1 MTEISAKVILD
12 SVSPKGKRIT
22 TILCRYPRFIH
33 AEVMTHRVF
42 SRNASSSR
50 AIPFLKML
58 KLVRQHMAAP
68 VHWGKNE
75 PGMQASSELEG
86 FASAWAK
93 FIWYATGHIVLTM
106 AWLMSFSGVHKQ
118 VINRMIEPWSHINVQ
133 ITSTDWSNF
142 LALRLHK
149 DAQPEI
155 YDLAWEIQ
163 RVLKE
168 SQPQLINNGEWHLPW
183 LTEAERRHFNI
194 HHSADLEQLQMISTA
209 RSARLSYMTHGDNV
223 IDTTKDLKLG
233 YRLKSVK
240 HLSPFEHAATPKE
253 GANDNFD
260 GWISYR
266 KRMS

>member
-12 SVSPKGKRIT
+12 SVSPTGKRIT

-58 KLVRQHMAAP
+58 KLVRKHMAAP
-68 VHWGKNE
+68 IHWGKNQ
-75 PGMQASSELEG
+75 PGMQASVELEG

-93 FIWYATGHIVLTM
+93 FIWYVTGHLVLTM

-133 ITSTDWSNF
+133 ITSTEWSNF

-168 SQPQLINNGEWHLPW
+168 SKPVLLQEGQWHLPW
-183 LTEAERRHFNI
+183 IRVG
-194 HHSADLEQLQMISTA
+194 EQKRWVLNDDELLLVSTA
-209 RSARLSYMTHGDNV
+209 RSARLSYMTHGDQS
-223 IDTTKDLKLG
+223 IDAYKDLKLG
-233 YRLKSVK
+233 RRLRDVK

-253 GANDNFD
+253 GVNDNFD
-260 GWISYR
+260 GWQSYR
-266 KRMS
+266 NKMSA